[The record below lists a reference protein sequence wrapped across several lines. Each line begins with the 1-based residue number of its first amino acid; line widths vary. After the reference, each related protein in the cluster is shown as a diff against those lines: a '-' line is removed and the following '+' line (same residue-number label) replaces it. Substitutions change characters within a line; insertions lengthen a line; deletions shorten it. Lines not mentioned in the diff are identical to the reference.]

1 MSFRLPYGMTDTSN
15 RDDWMYKSNT
25 THTHTFGTVG
35 RLTWPI
41 FLFCHSTHKTF
52 KCPFIC
58 VCMCMWRQ
66 CVWSAAIWIN
76 YIGNTNDTN
85 ISTIRTMQSIHYQI
99 DVSRQC
105 LEKCYLPKKKTKNKH
120 TNKLKH
126 ISIAYGNTVT
136 QITTFYNVIISFDS
150 FLSVSH
156 ALAGCECNSN
166 FETHILWNWKFFRHI
181 LVKSDDKT
189 TSIGCL
195 QPTSNG
201 RGMPMSRRP

>member
-1 MSFRLPYGMTDTSN
+1 MRMRMWMWIYLYHPTLFRAESESIYIFFFFLHRKETCLLVMSFRLPYGMTDTSN

-105 LEKCYLPKKKTKNKH
+105 LEKCYLPKKKNK
-120 TNKLKH
+120 K
-126 ISIAYGNTVT
+126 
-136 QITTFYNVIISFDS
+136 
-150 FLSVSH
+150 
-156 ALAGCECNSN
+156 
-166 FETHILWNWKFFRHI
+166 
-181 LVKSDDKT
+181 
-189 TSIGCL
+189 
-195 QPTSNG
+195 
-201 RGMPMSRRP
+201 